1 MRPPASRGHYQED
14 HDRHGD
20 DRVDVSNAQKIK
32 RWSCRQRPRTRG
44 RRLRPQLQ
52 PAAPAEG
59 LTGRVRRLAP
69 RAARTTRP
77 RHRLSPLTVGDGLA
91 SLGGCRPLHRDYDG
105 VTREIWRLCTVPGSP
120 GSAPGGFA
128 PLARWE
134 AHRAFGGRWSGC
146 GCASVSTRPPFPEGV
161 DVGYGGGQYRLGP
174 ESEELGRQKDRERAA
189 EREKAGSTTPRD
201 TATLDRTVTSERR
214 DSDPRASR
222 GRPRRGRPDRPR
234 SSSRRSNALGSR

>member
-69 RAARTTRP
+69 RAARTTRL
-77 RHRLSPLTVGDGLA
+77 RHRLPPLTVGDGLA
-91 SLGGCRPLHRDYDG
+91 SLGGCRPLRRDYDG
-105 VTREIWRLCTVPGSP
+105 VTREIWRRCTVPGSP
-120 GSAPGGFA
+120 PGGFA
-128 PLARWE
+128 PLARWD
-134 AHRAFGGRWSGC
+134 AHRAFGGRLPL
-146 GCASVSTRPPFPEGV
+146 TRGPHPGRDHAPADDALSMRVEG
-161 DVGYGGGQYRLGP
+161 QRSPQACLP
-174 ESEELGRQKDRERAA
+174 
-189 EREKAGSTTPRD
+189 
-201 TATLDRTVTSERR
+201 
-214 DSDPRASR
+214 R
-222 GRPRRGRPDRPR
+222 GRKSGVGADDR
-234 SSSRRSNALGSR
+234 SSWPGDLWHLKGDAARTIVR